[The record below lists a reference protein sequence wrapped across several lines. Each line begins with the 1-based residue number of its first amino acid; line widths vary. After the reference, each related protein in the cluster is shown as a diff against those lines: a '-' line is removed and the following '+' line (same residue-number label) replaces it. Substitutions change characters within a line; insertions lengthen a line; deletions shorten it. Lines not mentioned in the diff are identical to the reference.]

1 MKINTFIQAIK
12 SNLKSLS
19 KKDIAI
25 CASIGIA
32 VILLTFGSVGIFNNT
47 DKQIQPDNTAASS
60 DRFTEFELRL
70 SDILCKIDGAGNV
83 NVLINRHDDTDEVI
97 GAVILF
103 DGENLP
109 ETRIKL
115 QLAAQTVLGIEA
127 SKIKIFTMK
136 T

>member
-1 MKINTFIQAIK
+1 MKIKEFTETLK
-12 SNLKSLS
+12 TNLKSLS

-25 CASIGIA
+25 CAAIGIA
-32 VILLTFGSVGIFNNT
+32 VILLTFGSVGVFNNNGN
-47 DKQIQPDNTAASS
+47 KKNDNTAEVSARS
-60 DRFTEFELRL
+60 TEFEQRL
-70 SDILCKIDGAGNV
+70 SEILCKIDGAGSV
-83 NVLINRHDDTDEVI
+83 DVLINRRDGTDEVI

-103 DGENLP
+103 EGEDLP

-115 QLAAQTVLGIEA
+115 QLATQTALGIEA

>member
-1 MKINTFIQAIK
+1 MKIKTFAETVK
-12 SNLKSLS
+12 NNLKSLS

-25 CASIGIA
+25 CAAIGIA
-32 VILLTFGSVGIFNNT
+32 VVLLTFGSVGVFNK
-47 DKQIQPDNTAASS
+47 DKQTQPDNAASAS
-60 DRFTEFELRL
+60 DKSTEFELRL
-70 SDILCKIDGAGNV
+70 SEILCKIDGAGNV
-83 NVLINRHDDTDEVI
+83 NVLINRRDGTDEII

-103 DGENLP
+103 EGEDIP

-115 QLAAQTVLGIEA
+115 QLATQTALGIEA